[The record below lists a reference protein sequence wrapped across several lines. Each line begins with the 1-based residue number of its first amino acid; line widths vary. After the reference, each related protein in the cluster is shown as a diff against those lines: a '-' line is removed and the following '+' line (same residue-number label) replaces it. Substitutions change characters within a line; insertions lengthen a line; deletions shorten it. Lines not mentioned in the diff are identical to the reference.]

1 MAYGAVLG
9 QTAVKTVADVSPDT
23 NGNVDLTASDIN
35 AAPAYTY
42 GTSDLTAG
50 SSNLPTGTL
59 YLVYE

>member
-42 GTSDLTAG
+42 STVDLTAG
-50 SSNLPTGTL
+50 SSPLATGVL